1 MSGWTAW
8 RFAEPWFFALIPL
21 ITLVTCAA
29 LLGRRQER
37 IRFPSVALA
46 RAARGGRHAAFRWV
60 PPGLR
65 LAALFLVIVALA
77 RPQGGAVSREIQSEG
92 VDIMLVADTSGSMEG
107 LDLFLD
113 GRRVTRLTVAKKRIS
128 EFIDGRVNDR
138 IGLVI
143 FGEEAFIQ
151 CPTTVDYT
159 VLHNTLDA
167 VRVKMAGDGTAIGTA
182 LGVAVDSVKELPGDS
197 RIIVLLTD
205 GKNTTGLLDPV
216 QAARAAATYGIKVYT
231 IGVGTD
237 GDVPMLLPDGW
248 GGQSIQYVQADMDEP
263 TLKAIA
269 DATGGR
275 YFRADSSE
283 SLAEIFGIIDGM
295 EKTRVEVK
303 EWVDYQ
309 ELFRAPL
316 FLALL
321 LLVLE
326 LALRTTVLRTL
337 PG

>member
-1 MSGWTAW
+1 MNGWTAW

-21 ITLVTCAA
+21 LTLVTYAA

-37 IRFPSVALA
+37 IRFPSVGLA
-46 RAARGGRHAAFRWV
+46 RTASGGRHAAFRWI

-77 RPQGGAVSREIQSEG
+77 RPQGGAVSREVLSEG
-92 VDIMLVADTSGSMEG
+92 VDIMLVADTSGSMVG
-107 LDLFLD
+107 LDLKLN
-113 GRRVTRLTVAKKRIS
+113 GQNVERLTVAKKRIK

-159 VLHNTLDA
+159 VLHATLEA

-182 LGVAVDSVKELPGDS
+182 IGTAADAMKEMPGDS
-197 RIIVLLTD
+197 RIIILLTD
-205 GKNTTGLLDPV
+205 GRNTTGLLDPL

-231 IGVGTD
+231 IGVGTQ
-237 GDVPMLLPDGW
+237 GDVPIRVPDGW
-248 GGQSIQYVQADMDEP
+248 GGQRIQYVPSDMDEP

-269 DATGGR
+269 EATGAR
-275 YFRADSSE
+275 YFRADSGE
-283 SLAEIFGIIDGM
+283 TLAEVFAIIDDM
-295 EKTRVEVK
+295 EKTEVEVR

-316 FLALL
+316 FFALL
-321 LLVLE
+321 FLVAE